1 MSKIIVS
8 GSLAYD
14 RIMDYPGLFAEHVLP
29 EKANSINL
37 SFLVDKLSIEFGGT
51 AGNIAYNLA
60 LLGEQPEI
68 IASAGQDFTS
78 YKSHQLLV
86 GINPTTIRILEG
98 VLTSSAFVFTDR
110 EDNQIAAFYPGAG
123 SSAYDTPVNTDGR

>member
-37 SFLVDKLSIEFGGT
+37 SFLVDKLCLEFGGT
-51 AGNIAYNLA
+51 AGNMTYNLA
-60 LLGEQPEI
+60 LLQEQPEI

-78 YKSHQLLV
+78 YKSHLLLV
-86 GINPTTIRILEG
+86 GINASTVRLLKG
-98 VLTSSAFVFTDR
+98 VLTSSAFVFTDK
-110 EDNQIAAFYPGAG
+110 EDN
-123 SSAYDTPVNTDGR
+123 